1 MITNEIGQWDQ
12 GPKAVT
18 NMLTVVVK
26 EQLPIAVWFD
36 GDGNHHAI
44 GLHNTNATIRPN
56 GTAFAAF
63 TRR

>member
-1 MITNEIGQWDQ
+1 
-12 GPKAVT
+12 
-18 NMLTVVVK
+18 MLTVVVK